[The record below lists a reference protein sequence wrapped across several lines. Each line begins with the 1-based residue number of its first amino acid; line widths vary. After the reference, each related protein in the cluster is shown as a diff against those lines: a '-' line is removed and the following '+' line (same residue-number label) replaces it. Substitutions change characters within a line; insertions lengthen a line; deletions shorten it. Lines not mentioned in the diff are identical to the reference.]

1 MNTDHV
7 IDKLA
12 RDISIGLQIGETQ
25 LWSALETITISG
37 IEEVPDPG
45 DSPTAVT
52 VSTVRLTEVVPKS
65 GLPFLLIEYVIERVW
80 QVFGHFYVANWD
92 LDNLAYQQKLQKSG
106 SPLFKINKNAY
117 GGVAHSLKSTK
128 MHKGSP
134 LFINKKCNRGVA
146 HSLKS
151 TKMHKEGSPLFK
163 INKNVQG

>member
-52 VSTVRLTEVVPKS
+52 VSTYYSIRGRSKTTLTRQISRNVNP
-65 GLPFLLIEYVIERVW
+65 G
-80 QVFGHFYVANWD
+80 
-92 LDNLAYQQKLQKSG
+92 AYLG
-106 SPLFKINKNAY
+106 F
-117 GGVAHSLKSTK
+117 
-128 MHKGSP
+128 
-134 LFINKKCNRGVA
+134 
-146 HSLKS
+146 
-151 TKMHKEGSPLFK
+151 
-163 INKNVQG
+163 